1 MKLNLSPTM
10 LGQVTQVAEDIFVI
24 KTLVGIGGG
33 EGHLTH
39 EGLRQRFL
47 FNLKDGKENQIL
59 QEDSLSTTEMI
70 NEEADYIDAVR
81 DGAISSFDIDTTT
94 TIIRLTDGSLIL
106 HSPAEATGA
115 LVMEIAKL
123 GSTVSAIIAPNL
135 QHWLGCAS
143 WAELFPDAQVLV
155 APDAEGES
163 LLEKLDMVDDDR
175 ASVLNTSGSLF
186 DGQLEYRLLEGAP
199 LMLNEVVFFHGSSST
214 LLVADGFYTGHC
226 CNSNTMDTPLKT
238 EPPNPFTR
246 IWFKMTKDH
255 WSSSQLPSYR
265 TSRVLTNGEPEIL
278 VACIR
283 SLVSDWRPQRMIS
296 AHGDTVTDSSPG
308 QALISAWT
316 HGVLR

>member
-1 MKLNLSPTM
+1 
-10 LGQVTQVAEDIFVI
+10 
-24 KTLVGIGGG
+24 
-33 EGHLTH
+33 
-39 EGLRQRFL
+39 
-47 FNLKDGKENQIL
+47 
-59 QEDSLSTTEMI
+59 MI

-94 TIIRLTDGSLIL
+94 TIIRLRDGSLVL

-123 GSTVSAIIAPNL
+123 GSSVSAIIAPNL

-226 CNSNTMDTPLKT
+226 CSTNTMDTPLKT

-246 IWFKMTKDH
+246 
-255 WSSSQLPSYR
+255 
-265 TSRVLTNGEPEIL
+265 
-278 VACIR
+278 
-283 SLVSDWRPQRMIS
+283 
-296 AHGDTVTDSSPG
+296 
-308 QALISAWT
+308 
-316 HGVLR
+316 